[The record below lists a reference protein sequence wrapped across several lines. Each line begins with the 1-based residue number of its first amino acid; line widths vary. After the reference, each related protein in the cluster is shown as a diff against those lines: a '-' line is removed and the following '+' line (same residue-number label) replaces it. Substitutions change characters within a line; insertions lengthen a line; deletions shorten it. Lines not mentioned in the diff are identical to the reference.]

1 MQAVRLGQVPLE
13 ARIVHALADFGLN
26 IVDGVPEGL
35 GYGLAPQTLHV
46 EIVGFGGKDEEH
58 NHGFV
63 RSRLL
68 EGMVE
73 SRDSFDEDISA
84 LVTEFVP
91 SSREE
96 VESLL

>member
-1 MQAVRLGQVPLE
+1 MYSLE
-13 ARIVHALADFGLN
+13 ARVVHTLADFGLN

-68 EGMVE
+68 EGML
-73 SRDSFDEDISA
+73 I
-84 LVTEFVP
+84 
-91 SSREE
+91 
-96 VESLL
+96 LLLSPLFYHYSCGIPLSNSEIL